1 MRLKKRNFDYFAD
14 LSSKYWEEEEK
25 IRRMMLPQNNTVES
39 LNYSMINL
47 INMEDYTYF
56 EIGTDNSVN
65 K

>member
-25 IRRMMLPQNNTVES
+25 IRRMMLPQNNTVER

>member
-1 MRLKKRNFDYFAD
+1 MRLRKRNFDYFAD

>member
-14 LSSKYWEEEEK
+14 LSNKYWEEEEK

>member
-25 IRRMMLPQNNTVES
+25 MRRMMLPQNNTIES

-47 INMEDYTYF
+47 INMEDYNYF